1 MGYGLWAPSSSPLPL
16 PSSSLS
22 LRRLLGA
29 SGFLA
34 ALQSSRSR
42 RVLGGSRGGRV
53 LQVQV
58 PSLSRRGKTIELF
71 IELMMTMIMVMMM
84 TMMMLVMAMKRRQHV
99 MMI

>member
-22 LRRLLGA
+22 LRRFLGA

-53 LQVQV
+53 LQV